1 MEVQPNHA
9 AGGINPTTT
18 VRTEARRPKET
29 TEQVNF
35 AQSAAVEQALQKS
48 PNVRTDAVERAKALV
63 GNISYPPPETIRRLS
78 NLLAMHLP
86 VD

>member
-1 MEVQPNHA
+1 MEVQPNHP
-9 AGGINPTTT
+9 AGGINQSPA
-18 VRTEARRPKET
+18 VRAEARRLKEP

-48 PNVRTDAVERAKALV
+48 PEIRTDAVDRARSLV
-63 GNISYPPPETIRRLS
+63 GNINYPPPETIRRLS

-86 VD
+86 VE